1 MHRPGLD
8 ITLPLATLHRACQRQ
23 PARTAAL
30 IADFVRSAEASMVPS
45 AQETVSLARVLWCVR
60 SRRYLE
66 SLARSEELLT
76 QEVGGDIVAFIA
88 ESLPGQVMR
97 GVPHAEWESAGIEVA
112 AARRAA
118 DENTAT
124 RFARVMERIAAI
136 ERIPADGWRLAG
148 DSLYQGSIVMVA
160 ALLRAFVE
168 RSGGDVLIG
177 LPDRAVALV
186 IPAAL
191 PAAETFGR
199 RVLQEWREAM
209 NPCSREGAPQLFGRR
224 PSTRRARTPKHV
236 SAALAERL
244 APARRRSG
252 EAGNRRRRCV
262 EHLGALLLTTRGDD
276 RHRRQRSRADH
287 PGGPDKKRT
296 ALRTVAARRPRPGS
310 DGPPVEPITVILPSA
325 RRASPRRRVERA
337 LSRRAR
343 RPASA
348 DGGGPPRR
356 PRGPPGC
363 VAPARP
369 PPDRIVAL
377 RVGLSPPREPA
388 GPPS

>member
-1 MHRPGLD
+1 MRSAGDSPGDRAAFAERLRLQVASRYGESTVDIDPARFALRVHRPGLD

-60 SRRYLE
+60 SRRYLG

-148 DSLYQGSIVMVA
+148 DSLYQGSIVMVP
-160 ALLRAFVE
+160 ALLRALVE
-168 RSGGDVLIG
+168 RSGGDILIG
-177 LPDRAVALV
+177 LPDRAVALI

-199 RVLQEWREAM
+199 RVLQEWRESM
-209 NPCSREGAPQLFGRR
+209 NPCSREVLRNDGAALRLVEHGRR
-224 PSTRRARTPKHV
+224 NTS
-236 SAALAERL
+236 
-244 APARRRSG
+244 
-252 EAGNRRRRCV
+252 
-262 EHLGALLLTTRGDD
+262 LLPWLND
-276 RHRRQRSRADH
+276 
-287 PGGPDKKRT
+287 
-296 ALRTVAARRPRPGS
+296 
-310 DGPPVEPITVILPSA
+310 
-325 RRASPRRRVERA
+325 
-337 LSRRAR
+337 
-343 RPASA
+343 
-348 DGGGPPRR
+348 
-356 PRGPPGC
+356 
-363 VAPARP
+363 
-369 PPDRIVAL
+369 
-377 RVGLSPPREPA
+377 
-388 GPPS
+388 